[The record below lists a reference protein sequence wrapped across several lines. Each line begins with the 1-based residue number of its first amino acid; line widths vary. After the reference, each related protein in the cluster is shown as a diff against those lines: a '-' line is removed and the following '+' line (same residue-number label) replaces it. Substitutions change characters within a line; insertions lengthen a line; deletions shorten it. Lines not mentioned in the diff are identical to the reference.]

1 MADIENEPQAT
12 IGLED
17 YLRIAWERAWI
28 IILAVV
34 VVVGIA
40 LYMSLTTTPMYS
52 AAASLVYQKND
63 MDTVVSGYGLYAYD
77 YDRDRTIATAVAAIG
92 SSGPL
97 AEAVKAQ
104 LRSDKPAEML
114 MGMVSV
120 GTTEGSDLVSIQAA
134 SPDPREAATVA
145 NAYADQFVIY
155 RRKTDRATVAAAR
168 EVLKQQIDTLT
179 PEERLNDYGLILQD
193 KYETLRVLESMQDG
207 RFSLLRRAVVP
218 TAPYA
223 PQTTR
228 NAVLALVVGL
238 VLGAGIAILIEY
250 LDKRVKDEKTLERV
264 TGLPVL
270 ASIPAVGGKWRN
282 TGKGQRSNSVVGF
295 EGSSSILLESFRTL
309 RSSLQYFDVGGTLS
323 TIIVTSGLPREGKS
337 VTTVNL
343 AISLALSGHRV
354 VILEADLRRPMMHQY
369 LGLDNQVGLSTVLA
383 GKSTIAKASQLVDMD
398 ALVPS
403 KERIAQEEGGS
414 LSLRKNLYCLPSGP
428 LPPNPAELLGSAKMG
443 QVIHELKRT
452 CDYLLIDTPPVLPV
466 SDALLVAANADAIIL
481 TARLN
486 SSTRGELDEVRSL
499 LNRAGVRVLGVVAG
513 GVKKKR
519 GYYYRRS
526 YGYGYGY
533 GDSYGYGDH

>member
-155 RRKTDRATVAAAR
+155 RRNTDRATVAAAR

-519 GYYYRRS
+519 GYYYRR
-526 YGYGYGY
+526 GYGYGY
-533 GDSYGYGDH
+533 DYGYGDH

>member
-155 RRKTDRATVAAAR
+155 RRNTDRATVAAAR